1 MYFQSFYLTCLA
13 HASYMIGSDG
23 IAAVVDP
30 QRDVD
35 IYIEDAKQQG
45 LKIAYVIE
53 THLHADFVSG
63 HRELAERT
71 GATIC
76 MSAKAGA
83 GFPHR
88 DVRDGDKIEFGKCV
102 LQFLETP
109 GHTPE
114 GICILVTDRQ
124 RGNDPWAVLTGD
136 TLFIGDV
143 GRPDLSAGH
152 TPRQLAGMLY
162 DSLHNKLFPLADRV
176 EVFPAHGAG
185 SLCGRSIGNERS
197 STIGKE
203 KQFNYALQPMTR
215 EAFVQMLT
223 AELPERPGYFSRD
236 AEINRA
242 GAEPME
248 ELPPLAALSPAEVA
262 EKIGRHVN
270 GGGAKAVVLDTRPS
284 TDFFASHI
292 SGSVHIALSGQFA
305 AWAGALIGLDRE
317 IILVAEDPDRL
328 EESRMR
334 LARVGIERI
343 AGYLEGGISAWQHS
357 GRQVAQFAQVSA
369 GELRQLL
376 VREPGMQL
384 VDVRRS
390 TEWDAGHIAQAR
402 LAPLNK
408 FAAVLGSDSDAAKKL
423 LPEFDAD
430 RPVIVHCQGGYR
442 SAIAASLL
450 ERAGFSMVV
459 NVIGG
464 FDAWKLQKFPMETSE
479 KTHAPSASAG
489 HAKIQG

>member
-63 HRELAERT
+63 HHELAERT
-71 GATIC
+71 GATII

-83 GFPHR
+83 TFPHR
-88 DVRDGDKIEFGKCV
+88 DIHDGEKIEFGKCV

-114 GICILVTDRQ
+114 GICILVTDRE

-152 TPRQLAGMLY
+152 TPQQLAGMLY
-162 DSLHNKLFPLADRV
+162 DSLHNKLFPLADSV
-176 EVFPAHGAG
+176 QVFPAHGAG
-185 SLCGRSIGNERS
+185 SLCGRSIGSERS

-203 KQFNYALQPMTR
+203 KEFNYALQPMTR

-223 AELPERPGYFSRD
+223 ADLPDRPGYFTRD

-242 GAEPME
+242 GAEAME
-248 ELPPLAALSPAEVA
+248 ELPPLTALSPDQVA
-262 EKIGRHVN
+262 DKIGQRL
-270 GGGAKAVVLDTRPS
+270 GGPAATALILDTRPS
-284 TDFFASHI
+284 ADFFASHVP
-292 SGSVHIALSGQFA
+292 GSVHIALSGQFA

-317 IILVAEDPDRL
+317 IILVAEDPERT
-328 EESRMR
+328 EETRMR
-334 LARVGIERI
+334 LARVGIEHI
-343 AGYLEGGISAWQHS
+343 AGYLDGGISAWQRS
-357 GRQVAQFAQVSA
+357 GRQVAQFAQIST

-384 VDVRRS
+384 VDVRRAG
-390 TEWDAGHIAQAR
+390 EWDAGHIAQAH

-408 FAAVLGSDSDAAKKL
+408 FAAVVNSGPDATAKL
-423 LPEFDAD
+423 LPNFEMD

-450 ERAGFSMVV
+450 ERAGFSMIV

-464 FDAWKLQKFPMETSE
+464 FDAWKLQKFPTETSE
-479 KTHAPSASAG
+479 KPGAEKSHV
-489 HAKIQG
+489 

>member
-13 HASYMIGSDG
+13 HASYMVGSDG
-23 IAAVVDP
+23 VAAVIDP

-35 IYIEDAKQQG
+35 IYIDDAKQQG
-45 LKIAYVIE
+45 LKIEYVIE

-76 MSAKAGA
+76 MSAAAGA
-83 GFPHR
+83 RFPHR
-88 DVRDGDKIEFGKCV
+88 AVKDGDKIEFGKCV

-114 GICILVTDRQ
+114 GICILVTDRV

-143 GRPDLSAGH
+143 GRPDLSADH
-152 TPRQLAGMLY
+152 TPQQLAGMLY
-162 DSLHNKLFPLADRV
+162 DSLHEKLFPLADNV
-176 EVFPAHGAG
+176 EVYPAHGAG

-223 AELPERPGYFSRD
+223 SELPDRPGYFSRD
-236 AEINRA
+236 AEINRE
-242 GAEPME
+242 GAEAME
-248 ELPPLAALSPAEVA
+248 ELPPLNALSPDEVA
-262 EKIGRHVN
+262 EKIGQRV
-270 GGGAKAVVLDTRPS
+270 GGPAASAVILDTRAS
-284 TDFFASHI
+284 ADFIASHI
-292 SGSVHIALSGQFA
+292 PGSVHIALSGQYA
-305 AWAGALIGLDRE
+305 AWAGALIGLDHE
-317 IILVAEDPDRL
+317 IILVAEDAERL
-328 EESRMR
+328 EESRTR
-334 LARVGIERI
+334 LARVGIENI
-343 AGYLEGGISAWQHS
+343 AGYLDGGISAWQRS
-357 GRQVAQFAQVSA
+357 GRQVAQFAQISA

-384 VDVRRS
+384 LDVRRAS
-390 TEWDAGHIAQAR
+390 EWDTGHIAQAH

-408 FAAVLGSDSDAAKKL
+408 FAALLGGDSGAAKKL
-423 LPEFDAD
+423 LPDLEEN

-464 FDAWKLQKFPMETSE
+464 FDAWKLQKFPMESSA
-479 KTHAPSASAG
+479 HSDAPATNAE
-489 HAKIQG
+489 HAKT